1 MKQILVIVLCF
12 TTSFAS
18 FAQEK
23 AKKSEKEGVDVMLDT
38 YMKAN
43 KKMIDSTKPMIDF
56 FLKYDEKDSL
66 KAPNQSDFDQML
78 NQMGVMDEVKNDQ
91 SGLTKEDAFQFI
103 NAYINADNAIGKE
116 GEKPKKPVLES
127 QLDKELK
134 KAEKQFDEAKPELER
149 MWKEA
154 EKEFEK
160 LQKQS
165 NFMSYE
171 DFRKRAKAKKPDA
184 RESEI
189 KEAYNDLMKVLGNPY
204 KIK

>member
-1 MKQILVIVLCF
+1 MKQVLVIMICLFISSVL
-12 TTSFAS
+12 
-18 FAQEK
+18 FAQTKEK
-23 AKKSEKEGVDVMLDT
+23 KDEGDKIQEAYV
-38 YMKAN
+38 KAN
-43 KKMIDSTKPMIDF
+43 KKSIDTAKPMIDF
-56 FLKYDEKDSL
+56 FLKYDEKDSF

-78 NQMGVMDEVKNDQ
+78 NEMNVMDEVKNDR

-103 NAYINADNAIGKE
+103 NAYINADKNIGKKKPAQPNINSE
-116 GEKPKKPVLES
+116 GEL
-127 QLDKELK
+127 QKELK

-149 MWKEA
+149 ILKEA

-184 RESEI
+184 GESEI
-189 KEAYNDLMKVLGNPY
+189 REAYNELMKVLGNPY